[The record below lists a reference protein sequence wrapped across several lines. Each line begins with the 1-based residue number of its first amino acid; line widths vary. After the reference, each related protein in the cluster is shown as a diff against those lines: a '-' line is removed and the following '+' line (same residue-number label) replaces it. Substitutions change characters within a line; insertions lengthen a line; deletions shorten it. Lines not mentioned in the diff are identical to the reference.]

1 MALRPRE
8 VAGCEVEGLYRLVA
22 VENLADPFEC
32 HVADVGIG
40 VDIVNTEH
48 AAEERT
54 ERRVVVDVTQRR
66 VSGDFVI
73 GDQTLTALYLPVERM
88 GSIERRV
95 RWRQVHVVR
104 FVGIEGVAL
113 KRR

>member
-32 HVADVGIG
+32 HVADVGIA
-40 VDIVNTEH
+40 VDIVNNEH
-48 AAEERT
+48 AAE